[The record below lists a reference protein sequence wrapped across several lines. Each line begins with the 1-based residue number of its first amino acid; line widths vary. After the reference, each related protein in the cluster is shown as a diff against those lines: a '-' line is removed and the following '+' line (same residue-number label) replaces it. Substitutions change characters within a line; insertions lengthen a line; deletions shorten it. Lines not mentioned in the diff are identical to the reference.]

1 VRTTVAGEQPAIQTL
16 ERTRTVLSSSGIA
29 SDTTHLTSG
38 CATTTRIII
47 PGFLSLNTA
56 DTRTWVSMTTLTGPS
71 EQRRLPPHCQLPYG
85 CGLGAGLVSTSA
97 KCEVL
102 PSERRPVVRLRSSRL
117 QPVAPPRTA
126 NRTARLGADLQSPRI
141 WIRHA
146 GALLGRDSMM
156 WTDSPKGKLST
167 TNNGC
172 GPSASLL

>member
-1 VRTTVAGEQPAIQTL
+1 MTVTVSSSAYHCCRRAAGNSNF
-16 ERTRTVLSSSGIA
+16 ERARTVLSSSGIA

-38 CATTTRIII
+38 CATTNRMII

-56 DTRTWVSMTTLTGPS
+56 DTRTWVSMTTLTGQS
-71 EQRRLPPHCQLPYG
+71 EQRRLPLHCQLPCG

-141 WIRHA
+141 WFRHRR
-146 GALLGRDSMM
+146 GSP
-156 WTDSPKGKLST
+156 WTRQYDVYRLPEGQVIDH
-167 TNNGC
+167 
-172 GPSASLL
+172 